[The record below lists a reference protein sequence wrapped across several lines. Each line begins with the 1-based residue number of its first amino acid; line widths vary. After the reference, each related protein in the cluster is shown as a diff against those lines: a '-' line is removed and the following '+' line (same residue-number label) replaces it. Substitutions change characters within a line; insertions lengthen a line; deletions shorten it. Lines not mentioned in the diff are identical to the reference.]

1 MLQNETYRGIF
12 KHCELLCALP
22 KKVAR
27 KVHKSRATARR
38 PCAAWAARIKATGSN
53 VAGAAKVNFHFM
65 KDEVWRAIH
74 SVALTD
80 RFLAF
85 SLARLHSMFSFLLC
99 DPPSLNGS
107 IVWIISW
114 SKPWWKCD
122 PEWSTGTPEYPIWP
136 CPLEVYEKRSE
147 KCHWHLL
154 LHFDFII
161 PSNNSKWT
169 YVDLS
174 LVNFVCANKSLESH
188 FSYDVVFHKEYVE
201 SVDGQ

>member
-1 MLQNETYRGIF
+1 MLQNETYWGIF

-85 SLARLHSMFSFLLC
+85 SLSLVLHSMFSFSLLC

-136 CPLEVYEKRSE
+136 CPLEVYKEK
-147 KCHWHLL
+147 
-154 LHFDFII
+154 
-161 PSNNSKWT
+161 N
-169 YVDLS
+169 
-174 LVNFVCANKSLESH
+174 
-188 FSYDVVFHKEYVE
+188 
-201 SVDGQ
+201 